1 MKSILMFALRSLL
14 ALLLLWPPA
23 GLAGA
28 VEARQALE
36 RFLDGLDTFSA
47 EFAQTLTDE
56 TGFVL
61 QEASGRFS
69 LALPDRLRWEL
80 HAPFEQTIVADGR
93 DLWLFDPELR
103 QATVRPL
110 AQALESTPL
119 ALLTQPHRLDE
130 RFEVL
135 DEAGREGLV
144 LVLVPRSMDADFTRV
159 ELEFAPAGDL
169 RSLAFLDIFG
179 QRTEIRL
186 QTFQR
191 NPALPP
197 GEYRL
202 DLPPGTDIY
211 RP

>member
-1 MKSILMFALRSLL
+1 MRVLHLL
-14 ALLLLWPPA
+14 PALLLLWLPA
-23 GLAGA
+23 GSAAGA
-28 VEARQALE
+28 GEAREALE
-36 RFLDGLDTFSA
+36 RFLDGLETFSA
-47 EFAQTLTDE
+47 EFTQTLTDE
-56 TGFVL
+56 TDFVL
-61 QEASGRFS
+61 QEARGRFS

-80 HAPFEQTIVADGR
+80 EAPFEQSIVADGW
-93 DLWLFDPELR
+93 DLWLFDPELK

-130 RFEVL
+130 RFAVL
-135 DEAGREGLV
+135 DEPERGGLV
-144 LVLVPRSMDADFTRV
+144 LVLVPRAVDADFSRL
-159 ELEFAPAGDL
+159 ELEFAAAGDL
-169 RSLAFLDIFG
+169 ISLAFLDIFG

-186 QTFQR
+186 ETFQR

-197 GEYRL
+197 EEYRL

>member
-1 MKSILMFALRSLL
+1 MKSILMFTLRSILV
-14 ALLLLWPPA
+14 LLLLWPPV
-23 GLAGA
+23 GLAGTT
-28 VEARQALE
+28 EPRQALE
-36 RFLDGLDTFSA
+36 RFLDGLETFSA
-47 EFAQTLTDE
+47 EFTQTLTDE
-56 TGFVL
+56 TDFVL

-69 LALPDRLRWEL
+69 LALPDRMRWEL
-80 HAPFEQTIVADGR
+80 EAPFEQTIVADGW

-135 DEAGREGLV
+135 DESGHAGTV

-159 ELEFAPAGDL
+159 ELAFAPGGEL

-179 QRTEIRL
+179 QRTEIEL
-186 QTFQR
+186 LSFQR
-191 NPALPP
+191 NPTLPP